1 MNKSYEKPHV
11 SHCLIIVIVSIINW
25 MYQHDVNMTSVV
37 GNLSSPYRVHTA
49 LHSLIEEFD
58 SVCIWFVAAV
68 KC

>member
-1 MNKSYEKPHV
+1 MS
-11 SHCLIIVIVSIINW
+11 
-25 MYQHDVNMTSVV
+25 SVV